1 MSPDIAVP
9 MMIFGLP
16 AAIVFIVKYFRF
28 REKQLE
34 AGVAGSNPRLLEGVR
49 SEYAAK
55 QRELEARIENLESI
69 LIAVDGDLEHRLA
82 ARKAGAA
89 LPRPA
94 AAPKAA
100 LPPAPAGPPAP
111 VGDGLE

>member
-1 MSPDIAVP
+1 MSPDIVVP

-34 AGVAGSNPRLLEGVR
+34 AGVGSPKLLEGVR
-49 SEYAAK
+49 AQYDAK

-82 ARKAGAA
+82 AKKAGAA
-89 LPRPA
+89 LPPRSNA
-94 AAPKAA
+94 GVKAA
-100 LPPAPAGPPAP
+100 LPPAARS
-111 VGDGLE
+111 DGSDDGIA

>member
-1 MSPDIAVP
+1 MSPDIVVP

-34 AGVAGSNPRLLEGVR
+34 AGVGSPKLLEGVR
-49 SEYAAK
+49 AQYDAK

-82 ARKAGAA
+82 AKKAGAA
-89 LPRPA
+89 LPPRSTA
-94 AAPKAA
+94 GVKAA
-100 LPPAPAGPPAP
+100 LPPAGRS
-111 VGDGLE
+111 DGSDDGTA

>member
-34 AGVAGSNPRLLEGVR
+34 AGVAGSSPSPKLLEGVR
-49 SEYAAK
+49 AEYAAK

-89 LPRPA
+89 LLRPA
-94 AAPKAA
+94 AAKAA
-100 LPPAPAGPPAP
+100 LPPAPAGDSP
-111 VGDGLE
+111 E